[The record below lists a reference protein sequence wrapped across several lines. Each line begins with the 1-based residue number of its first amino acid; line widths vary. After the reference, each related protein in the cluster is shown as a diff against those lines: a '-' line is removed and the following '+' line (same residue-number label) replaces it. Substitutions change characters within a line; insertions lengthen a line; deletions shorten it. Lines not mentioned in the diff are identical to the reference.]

1 MLCPH
6 CSTEVKHG
14 ISKCP
19 FCTGDIA
26 YSSIASTK
34 TMFTIGKYCAIGG
47 AIFLPYFLH
56 SAGFVDSMTGYLGSA
71 AIGGVL
77 GFGLPWSLDTA
88 IKK

>member
-1 MLCPH
+1 
-6 CSTEVKHG
+6 
-14 ISKCP
+14 
-19 FCTGDIA
+19 
-26 YSSIASTK
+26 
-34 TMFTIGKYCAIGG
+34 MFTIGKYCAIGG